1 MKMSPKEKALK
12 LPQKPGVYIM
22 LGKNSEVIYVGK
34 AKKLYNRV
42 NSYFRVNSSHNSK
55 TRLMVSQIRDFDYII
70 TDTEFEALVLENS
83 LIKHHMPK
91 YNILLKDDKG
101 YPSIRLSR
109 EEYPRFSIVSKPEED
124 GARYFGPYGG
134 RVESRRAIETV
145 SELLKLPTC
154 NRKFP
159 ADIGKGRP
167 CLNSHIGRCDA
178 VCVGRITKEEYNER
192 IERACMILSGKTDD
206 VLTLL
211 EKKMLEH
218 ADKLEFELAGK
229 LRDEMRA
236 VSSLSTKQKII
247 SSMMSDTDVFALYA
261 GESKTVFSI
270 LHYID
275 GALLESETKMIDTP
289 VYAELSELLEEFV
302 VRYYSGRNSFP
313 REIYLQQEISSAETV
328 AEWLSEMGHRRVH
341 VITPKRGD
349 KLKSVEM
356 AEHNAREKAIA
367 AINREERELR
377 ILEDLKKI
385 LALSET
391 PRRIESYDI
400 SNTSGSEMVAGM
412 VVFQNGSPLRREYR
426 RFKIKTLRDQDDPR
440 AMREVLLR
448 RFVRYKDGDEK
459 FANKPDLI
467 LLDGG
472 ITQVNAVAALFD
484 EMDIDVPLFGMVK
497 NDKHSTRAIV
507 DVHGREIGIS
517 ASPAVFR
524 FVSAVQEEVH
534 RYSIEYHRK
543 LRERSMTESELTKI
557 AGVGKK
563 RASELLARFKSIP
576 AIKAASISEL
586 SEVLP
591 KSAAEAVY
599 SYYRAEEESICE

>member
-55 TRLMVSQIRDFDYII
+55 TRLMVSQVRDFDYII

-83 LIKHHMPK
+83 LIKRHMPK

-101 YPSIRLSR
+101 YPSIRLSKG
-109 EEYPRFSIVSKPEED
+109 EYPRFSIVSKPAED

-154 NRKFP
+154 SRRFP

-178 VCVGRITKEEYNER
+178 VCAGRLTKEEYNER

-206 VLTLL
+206 VIALL
-211 EKKMLEH
+211 EEKMLEH

-275 GALLESETKMIDTP
+275 GALLESESKMIDTP

-313 REIYLQQEISSAETV
+313 REIYLQHEISSAETV
-328 AEWLSEMGHRRVH
+328 AEWLSEMGGRRVH
-341 VITPKRGD
+341 VITPKRGE

-356 AEHNAREKAIA
+356 AEQNAREKAVA
-367 AINREERELR
+367 AINREEREVR

-385 LALSET
+385 LALSEA

-426 RFKIKTLRDQDDPR
+426 RFKIKTLSDQDDPR
-440 AMREVLLR
+440 AMREVLAR

-497 NDKHSTRAIV
+497 DDKHSTRAIV
-507 DVHGREIGIS
+507 DTHGREIGIS
-517 ASPAVFR
+517 ANPAVFR

-576 AIKAASISEL
+576 AIKAASVSEL
-586 SEVLP
+586 CDVLP

-599 SYYRAEEESICE
+599 SYYREEEGNICE

>member
-1 MKMSPKEKALK
+1 MSPKEKALK

-22 LGKNSEVIYVGK
+22 LGKSGEIIYIGK

-42 NSYFRVNSSHNSK
+42 NSYFRSNSSHNSK

-83 LIKHHMPK
+83 LIKRHKPK

-101 YPSIRLSR
+101 YPSIRLSNGP
-109 EEYPRFSIVSKPEED
+109 YPRFSVVSKPADD

-178 VCVGRITKEEYNER
+178 VCAGKITKEEYNDR

-206 VLTLL
+206 VLNLL
-211 EKKMLEH
+211 ERKMLEH

-229 LRDEMRA
+229 LRDEMRS
-236 VSSLSTKQKII
+236 VSALSTKQKII
-247 SSMMSDTDVFALYA
+247 SSMMSDTDVFALYT

-275 GALLESETKMIDTP
+275 GTLLEGESKMIDTP
-289 VYAELSELLEEFV
+289 VYADLPELLEQFV
-302 VRYYSGRNSFP
+302 VRYYSDRTRFP
-313 REIYLQQEISSAETV
+313 REIYLQYEIASCSAV
-328 AEWLSEMGHRRVH
+328 SDWISELAGRRVH
-341 VITPKRGD
+341 LITPKRGE
-349 KLKSVEM
+349 KLKAVQM
-356 AEHNAREKAIA
+356 AYENAKEKALA
-367 AINREERELR
+367 AINREEREIR

-385 LALSET
+385 LGLSEI
-391 PRRIESYDI
+391 PHRIESYDI

-412 VVFQNGSPLRREYR
+412 VVFQNGSPARREYR
-426 RFKIKTLRDQDDPR
+426 RFKIKTLHGQDDPR
-440 AMREVLLR
+440 AMREVISR
-448 RFVRYKDGDEK
+448 RFVRYKEGDEK
-459 FANKPDLI
+459 FSNKPDLL

-472 ITQVNAVAALFD
+472 VTQINAVSSLLG
-484 EMDIDVPLFGMVK
+484 EMGINIPLFGMVK
-497 NDKHSTRAIV
+497 DDKHRTRAVV
-507 DVHGREIGIS
+507 DVCGREIGIS
-517 ASPAVFR
+517 ANPTVFR

-534 RYSIEYHRK
+534 RFSVEYHRK
-543 LRERSMTESELTKI
+543 LRESSMTESKLTNIKGI
-557 AGVGKK
+557 GKK
-563 RASELLARFKSIP
+563 RASELLAKFKSISE
-576 AIKAASISEL
+576 IEKASVEEL
-586 SEVLP
+586 CEVLP
-591 KSAAEAVY
+591 KALAKDVY
-599 SYYRAEEESICE
+599 AHYHREEK